1 MNPILVLES
10 PGSLSISRRKRQLLG
25 STSLTHKG
33 HTYIQLLLML
43 ISSLTKVKREQKRR
57 VRE

>member
-10 PGSLSISRRKRQLLG
+10 PGSLSISRRKTQLLG